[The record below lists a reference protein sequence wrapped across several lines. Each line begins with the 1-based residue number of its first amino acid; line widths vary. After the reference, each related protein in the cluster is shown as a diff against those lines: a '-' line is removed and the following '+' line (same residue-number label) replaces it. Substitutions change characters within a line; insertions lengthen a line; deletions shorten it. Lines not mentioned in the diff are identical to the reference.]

1 MAKIKFGMFMTDARG
16 KVGGQVFSKNRSGA
30 YVRTKVTPVNPRSTF
45 QQANRAVLGA
55 LSSSWSGL
63 TEEQRKLW
71 NSVVEDWQKTNVFGD
86 LVKPTGKNLFTGLN
100 SVRLSM
106 FPQLQVLETPPN
118 KGKVP
123 VVRAVEGVLDIAG
136 AKFEIEVNGSFLPG
150 TKFQVRATA
159 PVSLGTSY
167 VKNRLRVL
175 GVPFDLQAGSLLDVF
190 NEYVLRFGA
199 PAVGA
204 KIFFEVSAV
213 LPTGQLGV
221 ASSSYVIAE

>member
-30 YVRTKVTPVNPRSTF
+30 YVRTKVTPVNPRTMF
-45 QQANRAVLGA
+45 QQANRAILGG

-63 TEEQRKLW
+63 TEAQRNLW

-86 LVKPTGKNLFTGLN
+86 LAKPTGKNLFTGLN

-106 FPQLQVLETPPN
+106 FPSLQVLETPPH

-123 VVRAVEGVLDIAG
+123 VVSAIEGVIDIAG
-136 AKFEIEVNGSFLPG
+136 EKFEIEPRGSFVQG

-159 PVSLGTSY
+159 PVSAGTSY
-167 VKNRLRVL
+167 VKNRLRVIDEA
-175 GVPFDLQAGSLLDVF
+175 FDLQSNNMLEIF
-190 NEYVLRFGA
+190 EFYVSRFGT
-199 PAVGA
+199 PAVGD
-204 KIFFEVSAV
+204 KIFFEVSVV
-213 LPTGQLGV
+213 LQTGQLGV
-221 ASSSYVIAE
+221 PCSSYVIAG